1 MSTEEDSGK
10 SRKTFPPSS
19 GEIHIPQMLTNNQ
32 EMLKDRPTS
41 SVAEPPLF
49 GRLRTSEVPEPTPA
63 LG

>member
-41 SVAEPPLF
+41 SVAEP
-49 GRLRTSEVPEPTPA
+49 EPIFWSVQA
-63 LG
+63 ESQIFRKAKK